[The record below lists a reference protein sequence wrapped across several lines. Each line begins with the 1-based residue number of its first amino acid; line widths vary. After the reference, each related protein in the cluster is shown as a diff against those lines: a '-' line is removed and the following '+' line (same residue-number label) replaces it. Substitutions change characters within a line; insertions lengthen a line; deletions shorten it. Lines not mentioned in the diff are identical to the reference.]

1 MNEALKKSYHQCVQY
16 LVRRE
21 YSQLELQQK
30 LSLNGFD
37 DDIIAQTL
45 TRLINEKLQSD
56 ERFTEMFIRT
66 RINQG
71 KGQILIKQQLK
82 QKGIEHADFLDYDF
96 YQLAK
101 EVQQKKY
108 ASLPTTA
115 KEKAQQIR
123 FLQSRGFGFDEI
135 NTIYNQ

>member
-1 MNEALKKSYHQCVQY
+1 MSEDLKNAYNKCIQW

-30 LSLNGFD
+30 LNLEGFYD
-37 DDIIAQTL
+37 EVITQTL
-45 TRLINEKLQSD
+45 TRLVDEKLQSD
-56 ERFTEMFIRT
+56 DRFTEMFIRT
-66 RINQG
+66 RVNQG
-71 KGQILIKQQLK
+71 KGKILITQQLR
-82 QKGIEHADFLDYDF
+82 QKGIENADFSDYDF
-96 YQLAK
+96 YELVK

-135 NTIYNQ
+135 NATFN

>member
-1 MNEALKKSYHQCVQY
+1 MSEDLKNAYNKCIQW

-30 LSLNGFD
+30 LSLKGFD
-37 DDIIAQTL
+37 NDIIAQTL
-45 TRLINEKLQSD
+45 TRLVDEKLQSD
-56 ERFTEMFIRT
+56 DRFTEMFIRT
-66 RINQG
+66 RVNQG
-71 KGQILIKQQLK
+71 KGKILITQQLR
-82 QKGIEHADFLDYDF
+82 QKGIENADFSDYDF
-96 YQLAK
+96 YALVK

-123 FLQSRGFGFDEI
+123 FLQSRGFSFDEI
-135 NTIYNQ
+135 NAIY